1 MPYFKDKT
9 GGVHF
14 LDNAAFK
21 HMLPQGCVSITDEEA
36 AVISTPPPPAPDEL
50 VRRQIAALEST
61 ITQRRQR
68 EAILGED
75 NGWLADADTK
85 IKSLRAK
92 LK

>member
-14 LDNAAFK
+14 LDDANFK
-21 HMLPQGCVSITDEEA
+21 HMLPQGCIDITDAEA
-36 AVISTPPPPAPDEL
+36 EILQTPPPPSADEL
-50 VRRQIAALEST
+50 VTQQIAALEAS
-61 ITQRRQR
+61 ISERRKR